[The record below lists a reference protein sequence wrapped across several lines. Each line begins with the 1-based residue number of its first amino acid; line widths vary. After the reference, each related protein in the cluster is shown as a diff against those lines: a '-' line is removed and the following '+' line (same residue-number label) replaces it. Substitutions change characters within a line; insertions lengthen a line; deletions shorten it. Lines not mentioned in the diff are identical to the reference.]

1 MNNICYNG
9 LTGRFDSWMN
19 DGRAF
24 TDYRPSGDSHTD
36 FLNQVKSVGCNANNN
51 DIRAFFTD
59 RFMYQLQATF
69 PTSYDVRQNLITMTN
84 KAIDAFIASVD

>member
-51 DIRAFFTD
+51 DG
-59 RFMYQLQATF
+59 MQ
-69 PTSYDVRQNLITMTN
+69 YDLTQCAKNKGDEIANLISN
-84 KAIDAFIASVD
+84 KSLNKYGIKKC